1 MKIIC
6 RSCSASIDVK
16 HKPKGKDRKK
26 GFSFMKY
33 VDSGHFK
40 HICKPKEKTNENS

>member
-16 HKPKGKDRKK
+16 HKPKGKDRKRD
-26 GFSFMKY
+26 FLL
-33 VDSGHFK
+33 
-40 HICKPKEKTNENS
+40 